1 MKHTQL
7 LFVFILI
14 YSVQFKVKV
23 KTSHKQ
29 TTEALDIVLTNFKM
43 KIKDHLHILLI
54 SNFTSYYTKVLLTYT
69 ILILINLFVKQ
80 QDDNAS

>member
-29 TTEALDIVLTNFKM
+29 TTEALDIVLTSFKM
-43 KIKDHLHILLI
+43 KIKDHLHILI